1 MTSFARYLS
10 LIAGLAVAQ
19 PVWGQEDP
27 VEKQIKDCQIVHD
40 ATLDPE
46 NLLECLYTQG
56 GNRGMVAFYQRK
68 VQELTGSVDGTYH
81 LLSHLNG
88 GCEGSKNDFLANSP
102 RLMEF
107 YLQGLEMQLEEEASD
122 LLSFE
127 PYQEAKVAAR
137 RDLQRRIDRVADY
150 SCN

>member
-1 MTSFARYLS
+1 MTSFTRYLS

-19 PVWGQEDP
+19 PALGQEAS
-27 VEKQIKDCQIVHD
+27 VEKRIKDCETIHD

-56 GNRGMVAFYQRK
+56 GNKGMVAFYQRK
-68 VQELTGSVDGTYH
+68 VQELTRSVDGTYN
-81 LLSHLNG
+81 LLGHLNG
-88 GCEGSKNDFLANSP
+88 GCEGSKNDFLVNSP
-102 RLMEF
+102 RLMEL
-107 YLQGLEMQLEEEASD
+107 YLQGLEMQLEDQVSD
-122 LLSFE
+122 LWYFE
-127 PYQEAKVAAR
+127 PYQEAKTAAR